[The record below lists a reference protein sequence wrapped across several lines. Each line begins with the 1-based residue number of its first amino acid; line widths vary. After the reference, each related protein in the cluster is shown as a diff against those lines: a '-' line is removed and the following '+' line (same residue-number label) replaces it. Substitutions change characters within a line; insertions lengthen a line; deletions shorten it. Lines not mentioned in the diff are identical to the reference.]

1 MYLCDILKVRIT
13 SYYDGKVHPQPSI
26 NITNYRGS
34 GKFCILIFHSCKMLK
49 CEHRIRE
56 NLHFPTP
63 SGASGQ
69 PGKFYFLYQIENS
82 FIGLNFRNVCNLD
95 PLLPQDNKCTINDS
109 NLSNDGTKH
118 YYSNGEPV
126 QLMKQSSCSKMLFSG

>member
-26 NITNYRGS
+26 NITNYWGG

-56 NLHFPTP
+56 YLHFPTP
-63 SGASGQ
+63 SGASGK

-82 FIGLNFRNVCNLD
+82 FIG
-95 PLLPQDNKCTINDS
+95 
-109 NLSNDGTKH
+109 
-118 YYSNGEPV
+118 
-126 QLMKQSSCSKMLFSG
+126 